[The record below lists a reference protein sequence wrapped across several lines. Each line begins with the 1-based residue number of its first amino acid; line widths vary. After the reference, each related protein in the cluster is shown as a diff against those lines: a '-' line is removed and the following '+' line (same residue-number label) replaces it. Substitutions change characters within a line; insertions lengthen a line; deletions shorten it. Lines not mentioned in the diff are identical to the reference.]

1 MGPGEGGPKGSLE
14 GTVKYHSSV
23 ALILT
28 WTPDRGWEPCQAGSL
43 TGAVASQKVTEAPNG
58 PLRVDGNHLV
68 RALAEGG
75 LTATPTSGAGTKVG
89 QSDPTA
95 PSGRAVA

>member
-1 MGPGEGGPKGSLE
+1 
-14 GTVKYHSSV
+14 VKYHSSV
-23 ALILT
+23 ALVLT
-28 WTPDRGWEPCQAGSL
+28 RALERARGPCQAGSL

-58 PLRVDGNHLV
+58 PLRVDGNHPG
-68 RALAEGG
+68 RALAQGG

-95 PSGRAVA
+95 PRGRAVA

>member
-1 MGPGEGGPKGSLE
+1 MGLAEAA
-14 GTVKYHSSV
+14 VKYHSGRCAS
-23 ALILT
+23 LT
-28 WTPDRGWEPCQAGSL
+28 RHREPGRGPWLVGSL
-43 TGAVASQKVTEAPNG
+43 TGAVASQRVTEAPNG
-58 PLRVDGNHLV
+58 SLRVDGNHLL